1 MRFREV
7 SVVLGAFAAI
17 VLAAPAAH
25 AFTMENRDA
34 SGGYQVPQ
42 FDLGEQSKQFRKDG
56 TDTTPSAG
64 KNNFSTPFGPG
75 TFEFGVRQG
84 DSMTFGSPFNSG
96 PGSWSGSS
104 FGSSATRQDFE
115 RMVTPE
121 NLR

>member
-7 SVVLGAFAAI
+7 SVVLGVVAAL
-17 VLAAPAAH
+17 VLASSSAH

-34 SGGYQVPQ
+34 GGAYQMPQ
-42 FDLGEQSKQFRKDG
+42 FDLGEQSRQFRKDG
-56 TDTTPSAG
+56 ADATLAPG

-75 TFEFGVRQG
+75 TFEFSVRQS
-84 DSMTFGSPFNSG
+84 DPMTFGSPFSSG

-104 FGSSATRQDFE
+104 FGSRATRQDFE

>member
-1 MRFREV
+1 
-7 SVVLGAFAAI
+7 
-17 VLAAPAAH
+17 
-25 AFTMENRDA
+25 MENKDA

-56 TDTTPSAG
+56 TDTTPSVG
-64 KNNFSTPFGPG
+64 KNSFSTPFGPG
-75 TFEFGVRQG
+75 TFEFGVSRS
-84 DSMTFGSPFNSG
+84 DPMTFGSPFSSG

-104 FGSSATRQDFE
+104 FGSRATRQDFE